1 MSRTSRITR
10 TWLLLALCLVVVV
23 GLVLTGCGGKKKEA
37 ALQKPGVEFTSY
49 VKGATVD
56 FDDTTLNN
64 MAAGSQASFMYGI
77 AKTIYPSVWDSN
89 KDTAAQALFPAPYW
103 RGDGVHTYYTYL
115 SSADQTAVD
124 GYIFAYKLT
133 AAEQAIVTSAVESF
147 FGLYADETADHKAM
161 EQNTAW
167 LVLYSS
173 IPDSGAS
180 AAAWAT
186 EATAW
191 MTALNAYATAHYSGK
206 TYAQLTYIERKTVEG
221 IVFANGAGTINPEY
235 SFWRI
240 MVQTSFR
247 NGNASARWP
256 DLRDSLTAT
265 MYPGKSYSA
274 LTCEEKPQVDGAV
287 WASCNQTA
295 VNDQIAGLWSLSLE
309 QVDGVKSDNVN
320 VYYTTLWGLG
330 MYYPYLVT
338 DNSTPT
344 AAADNWLADVTGKP
358 HDYDSSGDFYAELK
372 YGHPQ
377 WQAALTQQYFGTDN
391 YDALSS
397 DAKALIDQ
405 ADTGMRDLSIAQ
417 RSDVLGSANE
427 IPLTSN
433 VIYQTLKYKVGSTAA
448 ADGWA
453 AEAAAGVDRELA
465 LYKWMAYEGF
475 RNGTAVTFYPTQLAA
490 SVPAGKTY
498 ATLGSCEKLVV
509 NAAVWAALGTGEQA
523 YGNSAV
529 SGMWGKVQAE
539 MTDAVAIDQTT
550 LAMTLRNTMAAKGFS
565 SETAAANFKAD
576 VEGGMLVR
584 SAFYKWLAKESV
596 KESAAA
602 AVLIRESV
610 GEFYIKIT
618 NPNEYDISIDSLK
631 LFFRTTAGTS
641 SEVIDGARQVL
652 EGIYV
657 PAKVDDQDG
666 EVVLKVLAS
675 TKTYDLLSWMAMAGV
690 DTNTARAMAN
700 EVFDKIQAGTIVW
713 TAEARVQFSHEDD
726 IQSHTYTDLT
736 VS

>member
-1 MSRTSRITR
+1 
-10 TWLLLALCLVVVV
+10 
-23 GLVLTGCGGKKKEA
+23 
-37 ALQKPGVEFTSY
+37 
-49 VKGATVD
+49 
-56 FDDTTLNN
+56 
-64 MAAGSQASFMYGI
+64 
-77 AKTIYPSVWDSN
+77 
-89 KDTAAQALFPAPYW
+89 
-103 RGDGVHTYYTYL
+103 
-115 SSADQTAVD
+115 
-124 GYIFAYKLT
+124 
-133 AAEQAIVTSAVESF
+133 
-147 FGLYADETADHKAM
+147 
-161 EQNTAW
+161 
-167 LVLYSS
+167 
-173 IPDSGAS
+173 
-180 AAAWAT
+180 
-186 EATAW
+186 
-191 MTALNAYATAHYSGK
+191 
-206 TYAQLTYIERKTVEG
+206 
-221 IVFANGAGTINPEY
+221 
-235 SFWRI
+235 
-240 MVQTSFR
+240 
-247 NGNASARWP
+247 
-256 DLRDSLTAT
+256 
-265 MYPGKSYSA
+265 
-274 LTCEEKPQVDGAV
+274 
-287 WASCNQTA
+287 
-295 VNDQIAGLWSLSLE
+295 
-309 QVDGVKSDNVN
+309 
-320 VYYTTLWGLG
+320 
-330 MYYPYLVT
+330 
-338 DNSTPT
+338 
-344 AAADNWLADVTGKP
+344 
-358 HDYDSSGDFYAELK
+358 
-372 YGHPQ
+372 
-377 WQAALTQQYFGTDN
+377 
-391 YDALSS
+391 
-397 DAKALIDQ
+397 
-405 ADTGMRDLSIAQ
+405 
-417 RSDVLGSANE
+417 
-427 IPLTSN
+427 
-433 VIYQTLKYKVGSTAA
+433 
-448 ADGWA
+448 
-453 AEAAAGVDRELA
+453 
-465 LYKWMAYEGF
+465 
-475 RNGTAVTFYPTQLAA
+475 
-490 SVPAGKTY
+490 
-498 ATLGSCEKLVV
+498 V